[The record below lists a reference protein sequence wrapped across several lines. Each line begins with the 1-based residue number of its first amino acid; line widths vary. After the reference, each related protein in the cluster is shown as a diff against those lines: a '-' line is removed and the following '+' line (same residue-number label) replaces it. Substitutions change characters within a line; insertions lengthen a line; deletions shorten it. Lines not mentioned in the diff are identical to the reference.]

1 MLREFKVSREIRAS
15 VVTCYGLVAASPLL
29 VHLFRHRSA
38 HSSWI
43 SNCIGLAVVVIGL
56 TVMAMMLKFSRV
68 VATSEGI
75 EAYDWLGRLK
85 FALPYS
91 DLTAYR
97 QSSRSNWRV
106 ATEEKE
112 YKLPNIEF
120 DDFHRLMVSNAT
132 QALRAKRWKTGQ
144 VPSLAEVDEP
154 LFDARSWIISVG
166 TLGCF
171 AGVLV
176 HFCNSAAVIGGFGTR
191 IWKEFYQLR
200 DVSARLRMNSE
211 SISETRFRGG
221 KSINWPEVQAVFQV
235 QQGGSRC
242 FVVTSED
249 ESIFIPPHIARDLEA
264 MRKFFYSIPQGTLC
278 VNFDE
283 KSTKGYRRRR
293 RSTFGR
299 KLEPAVGL

>member
-1 MLREFKVSREIRAS
+1 MLREFRVRQEVRALEA
-15 VVTCYGLVAASPLL
+15 TCYGLAAALPLL
-29 VHLFRHRSA
+29 ALLFRHRNA
-38 HSSWI
+38 HSTWI
-43 SNCIGLAVVVIGL
+43 SNCIGLAVIVIGL
-56 TVMAMMLKFSRV
+56 TVMTLMLKFSRV

-75 EAYDWLGRLK
+75 QVHDWLGRLK
-85 FALPYS
+85 FALDYT

-97 QSSRSNWRV
+97 HSSRTDWRV
-106 ATEEKE
+106 VTAEKE
-112 YKLPNIEF
+112 YKLPDIEF

-144 VPSLAEVDEP
+144 VPLSDEVDEAI
-154 LFDARSWIISVG
+154 FDARLWLVKVG
-166 TLGCF
+166 LFCGFLGLLALLLKSLAF
-171 AGVLV
+171 TYGVLPQ
-176 HFCNSAAVIGGFGTR
+176 
-191 IWKEFYQLR
+191 IWRPIYQLR